1 MRPFSGH
8 PARVRTPS
16 PPGCG
21 VGEIIPLLR
30 ALQVSTVLDTWYI
43 YSTDIGEVVR
53 AYSGQ
58 FPTIFDPS
66 ILGGQNR
73 KNRNYARPRRAVASP
88 FWVHIITCNRKGVAS
103 IPHRFVRD
111 LCVSGCGHVSPPFRS
126 PLLVLWFYLFDMLLT
141 CLLDCLGSI
150 EPRVMLQSLLSGALI
165 TYLCWLV
172 RRTPRP
178 PQSLLPCASRL
189 VFPRNTLY
197 PPIPRVLVL
206 LLWVF
211 HLRCTFFTKSLHLTH
226 TFPLWFISLFP
237 PVPGLNTS
245 IVFAL
250 ITVCK
255 AVEGSVRY
263 FNFYVWSTLQKHA
276 IGIHCVHVILV
287 FPFGRGLLQF
297 MF

>member
-88 FWVHIITCNRKGVAS
+88 FQPRILVDVCDTTTSFLCCRVNSSNLGRSRRVCDPLSFLHLVCLFSSLGILLTQFQHYLEPEESMCTL
-103 IPHRFVRD
+103 IP
-111 LCVSGCGHVSPPFRS
+111 GQGGPPCI
-126 PLLVLWFYLFDMLLT
+126 LLVMRGRSAPRLLT
-141 CLLDCLGSI
+141 SFPLRGSMLSVPQGLL
-150 EPRVMLQSLLSGALI
+150 
-165 TYLCWLV
+165 YLRTPCILV
-172 RRTPRP
+172 R
-178 PQSLLPCASRL
+178 
-189 VFPRNTLY
+189 
-197 PPIPRVLVL
+197 
-206 LLWVF
+206 
-211 HLRCTFFTKSLHLTH
+211 
-226 TFPLWFISLFP
+226 
-237 PVPGLNTS
+237 LN
-245 IVFAL
+245 
-250 ITVCK
+250 
-255 AVEGSVRY
+255 
-263 FNFYVWSTLQKHA
+263 
-276 IGIHCVHVILV
+276 
-287 FPFGRGLLQF
+287 
-297 MF
+297 